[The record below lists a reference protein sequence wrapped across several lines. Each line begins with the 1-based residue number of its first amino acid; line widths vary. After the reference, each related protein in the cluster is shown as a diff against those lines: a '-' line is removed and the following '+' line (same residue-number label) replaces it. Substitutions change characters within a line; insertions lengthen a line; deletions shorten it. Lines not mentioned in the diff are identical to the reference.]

1 MTAYNSTSALAWTPY
16 AKVQVCTGESQSIM
30 LFSLLT
36 ERALD
41 HWISPSTWD
50 SSHHADAAKFYQ
62 FVSRYQKDH
71 GFSMDEGVMRD
82 TIKQVVM
89 AKGHAFGQP
98 QADFV
103 HKCVTLARNVLDF
116 LSATGR

>member
-1 MTAYNSTSALAWTPY
+1 MTL
-16 AKVQVCTGESQSIM
+16 
-30 LFSLLT
+30 SLLT
-36 ERALD
+36 EQALN

-50 SSHHADAAKFYQ
+50 TSYHTDTAKFYQ

-71 GFSMDEGVMRD
+71 GFSMDEGVMRG

-89 AKGHAFGQP
+89 AKGHPFGQP

-103 HKCVTLARNVLDF
+103 HTRVALARNVLDF